1 MNNPDTDLIFPL
13 RVLPSIADAH
23 DAEWK
28 ALVDFTVSAAAD
40 EVDRLSVVLTMARL
54 SGCVSC
60 NSDSFRAM
68 RGCTQCA
75 LQTIRRQHMSGVDL
89 RKQVTQNRK
98 EVESYLKNRSSLYM
112 KNDGK
117 IVD

>member
-13 RVLPSIADAH
+13 RVTPFLINSH

-28 ALVDFTVSAAAD
+28 ALVEYISSNEGDIAD
-40 EVDRLSVVLTMARL
+40 QFGFVLTMVRL
-54 SGCVSC
+54 AGCVSC

-75 LQTIRRQHMSGVDL
+75 LQTIRRQHSSGFEL
-89 RKQVTQNRK
+89 KMMFEQNRA
-98 EVESYLKNRSSLYM
+98 EVEKYLKKRRAEEAQAF
-112 KNDGK
+112 
-117 IVD
+117 